1 MKNIG
6 KKELEAFE
14 EFENKILSLK
24 DERIKYERD
33 SEMESMIKKEVLFE
47 NFGEEKTTELLN
59 RLSLSFLDL
68 INQSSLPTSH
78 EVKLALLKR
87 FLFSPS
93 KNIVSAVP
101 LELDFLGALGS
112 CLFEFA
118 LLSSSL
124 FTALSVI
131 ALNGS

>member
-33 SEMESMIKKEVLFE
+33 SEMESIIKKEVLFE
-47 NFGEEKTTELLN
+47 NFGEKKTTELLN

-68 INQSSLPTSH
+68 VNQSTYI
-78 EVKLALLKR
+78 EIYN
-87 FLFSPS
+87 FLSENK
-93 KNIVSAVP
+93 KN
-101 LELDFLGALGS
+101 E
-112 CLFEFA
+112 
-118 LLSSSL
+118 
-124 FTALSVI
+124 
-131 ALNGS
+131 

>member
-33 SEMESMIKKEVLFE
+33 SEMESMIKKDVLFE

-68 INQSSLPTSH
+68 VNQPTYI
-78 EVKLALLKR
+78 EIYN
-87 FLFSPS
+87 FLSENK
-93 KNIVSAVP
+93 KN
-101 LELDFLGALGS
+101 E
-112 CLFEFA
+112 
-118 LLSSSL
+118 
-124 FTALSVI
+124 
-131 ALNGS
+131 